1 MALSLHTRSA
11 TDAGHARRRSKR
23 RLPRSLAAGVCLVL
37 SACSGGGG
45 AGLDVEDWR
54 SPYLEAVEDSIDS
67 KSPTEDVGDWLR
79 CYGLVVTSIWPQES
93 LERVEADEWGSGWNT
108 RYIGSSVMGVDS
120 RTSDRL
126 VNTALDACA
135 QSRDDAVEALAA
147 ARTVDSPGTSAP
159 AETAEA
165 PPEATVPP
173 DDPGVIS
180 TAQFSEICADG
191 DYIRSLV
198 DPFFSGDVWITPSVI
213 GDRSCSYALVLDV
226 DLHLFGHVCGN
237 RIQGAYSDL
246 IVEFL
251 PSTNQVEEVRLL
263 DELLSDDPVGF
274 EVLSFDQVK
283 RDEAAGQTTIRE
295 SGNFVVTTEFEY
307 LGPPGEE
314 IILSAKVVEFEDQG
328 LYVRALG
335 RRSYEPDGIEAL
347 VSFFDVQGFLE
358 RARTMPGVGSTQEMG
373 FDLMPEAWLS
383 E

>member
-1 MALSLHTRSA
+1 
-11 TDAGHARRRSKR
+11 
-23 RLPRSLAAGVCLVL
+23 
-37 SACSGGGG
+37 
-45 AGLDVEDWR
+45 
-54 SPYLEAVEDSIDS
+54 
-67 KSPTEDVGDWLR
+67 
-79 CYGLVVTSIWPQES
+79 
-93 LERVEADEWGSGWNT
+93 
-108 RYIGSSVMGVDS
+108 MGVDS

-135 QSRDDAVEALAA
+135 QSRDDAVEALAV

-159 AETAEA
+159 TETAEA

-198 DPFFSGDVWITPSVI
+198 EPFFSGDVWIAPSVI

-226 DLHLFGHVCGN
+226 DRSRDLPIEQATAG
-237 RIQGAYSDL
+237 GAYSDL

-295 SGNFVVTTEFEY
+295 SGSFVVTTEFEY

-373 FDLMPEAWLS
+373 FDPMPQAWLS